1 MVLVRSHE
9 HLVAKLSG
17 NVDARVNI
25 DEVESRRPVI
35 AIKVTSAT
43 IIINKG
49 QLFSADNDAQ

>member
-1 MVLVRSHE
+1 MVLVRS
-9 HLVAKLSG
+9 KLSG
-17 NVDARVNI
+17 NVDTRVNI